1 MTSTEEY
8 VKEDVVEEVLKAEG
22 LVRVDVNAA
31 AEETQLTMEEKAEA
45 AALKQVETNY
55 Q

>member
-1 MTSTEEY
+1 VTSTEEY